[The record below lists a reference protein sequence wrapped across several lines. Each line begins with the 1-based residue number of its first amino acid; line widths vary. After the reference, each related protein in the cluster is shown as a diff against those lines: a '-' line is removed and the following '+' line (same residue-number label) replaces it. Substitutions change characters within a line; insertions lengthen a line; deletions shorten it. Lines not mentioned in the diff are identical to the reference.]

1 MKIVLD
7 KKLKSGYTVRV
18 LIDEDGRLAAQIANS
33 KDEFV
38 GQLFASEDN
47 IAEMFERLTN
57 YEAQLSSDDKT
68 KITDS
73 LKKQKSESMV
83 LLRRQ
88 LNSL

>member
-18 LIDEDGRLAAQIANS
+18 LIDEDGRLATQIVNS

-47 IAEMFERLTN
+47 ITGMFERLTN
-57 YEAQLSSDDKT
+57 YESKLTDDDKS
-68 KITDS
+68 KIKDS
-73 LKKQKSESMV
+73 LKTSKNESMT

-88 LNSL
+88 LKSF